1 MRINRIKL
9 ANACLHEALDVS
21 LGTGLIGV
29 FGPQGSGK
37 STMLNLAY
45 AALTNDYSRIE
56 GGKEGAVRQQA
67 DGKEP
72 SKIEVWA
79 SHNDAEFHLSRR
91 LAPSSSH
98 SLIIGDAPAIKKAN
112 EIQAIL
118 DEALGSDRQ
127 TLDRYVFVEQ
137 WGLRAIFQQ
146 TAAERAK
153 TLSHLCNT
161 GHAEVCWDLVGKQI
175 ELDAKLATAIEDN
188 TDELRQQMGQEK
200 AAAASLQQLITKE
213 APYLLSDEQV
223 SQLRDEL
230 DRCVKR
236 TFLADQLQELQDRE
250 PALLMAAKT
259 ATKHA
264 KEQAEEFEK
273 QQQALAQATECLHQ
287 ARTQWDRHQEL
298 LAAWKSHLAAQQ
310 EVVAA
315 EQNLAALQP
324 PAAPTTKS
332 LSELDAKLTLIR
344 GKIEPKKAQIN
355 QWQGMLNQF
364 GQKVSDSAPNCP
376 ACGQSLDAVRDKMG
390 ELAARVAAATKEL
403 QMLTADETPIKAL
416 RAAVVDYEKQCALY
430 EQRLGYLQSTL
441 QACRSRFA
449 VMPFAQDPG
458 NAEEVGSAVAKA
470 TTQKQIAE
478 RVVQAAQRDSK
489 VTEQVKATAIA
500 NHKALKRQ
508 IEETASKLAEY
519 ADVPASTDASS
530 KLAAHHHAAMETAK
544 LQERLTAKEES
555 QKSLQAE
562 IDRIERVLARSRL
575 AQHWQHVLSRVRSV
589 LHRDQLPRMVH
600 HAALQSMEAQINE
613 TLEMF
618 ESPFRVTT
626 SDDLSYVA
634 HFRNGTVMP
643 AKGLSGGQQVVLAIA
658 FRWVLNSLFAS
669 QIGMM
674 VLDEPTAGLD
684 RRHVDLLETALRA
697 LGANA
702 RSRGCQVIIVTHELS
717 LEDVFDQ
724 TIRLGKAVA

>member
-56 GGKEGAVRQQA
+56 GGKEGAVRQQL

-188 TDELRQQMGQEK
+188 TDELRQQLGSRK
-200 AAAASLQQLITKE
+200 AGAESLQRLIDKQ
-213 APYLLSDEQV
+213 ARYLLSDEQV
-223 SQLRDEL
+223 NQLRDEL

-236 TFLADQLQELQDRE
+236 TFLADQLQEFKDRE

-259 ATKHA
+259 ATRHA
-264 KEQAEEFEK
+264 KEAAEEYEK
-273 QQQALAQATECLHQ
+273 QQQALAQVTERLQQ
-287 ARTQWDRHQEL
+287 AKLQWDRRQEL
-298 LAAWKSHLAAQQ
+298 LVAWKNYTKAQH
-310 EVVAA
+310 EVTTA
-315 EQNLAALQP
+315 EQYLAALQP
-324 PAAPTTKS
+324 PTVPTDQS
-332 LSELDAKLTLIR
+332 LPELDAKLTVLR
-344 GKIEPKKAQIN
+344 DKIEPMKAQIN

-364 GQKVSDSAPNCP
+364 SQKVSASSPNCP

-390 ELAARVAAATKEL
+390 ELAEKVAAATKEL
-403 QMLTADETPIKAL
+403 QMLTASETPVKSL
-416 RAAVVDYEKQCALY
+416 RAEVVAYQQQYALY
-430 EQRLGYLQSTL
+430 EQRLDHLTSTL
-441 QACRSRFA
+441 RACQSRLA
-449 VMPFAQDPG
+449 TMPVAEDPG
-458 NAEEVGSAVAKA
+458 DDNAAGLAVAEA
-470 TTQKQIAE
+470 TTQKQA
-478 RVVQAAQRDSK
+478 VAQLVQSSQRDSK
-489 VTEQVKATAIA
+489 LADQVKATAIA

-530 KLAAHHHAAMETAK
+530 KLAAHQHAAMEAAK
-544 LQERLTAKEES
+544 LQERLKGEEEV

-562 IDRIERVLARSRL
+562 IDRIERVLSRSRR
-575 AQHWQHVLSRVRSV
+575 AQHWLQVLGRVRSV

-600 HAALQSMEAQINE
+600 HAALQSMEAKINE

-626 SDDLSYVA
+626 SEDLSYVA

-697 LGANA
+697 LGAEA

-724 TIRLGKAVA
+724 TIQLGKAVA